1 MAIDYLAGA
10 KEFGGTA
17 APVAQPKVN
26 FADLEKQYSLPSGI
40 LDATYTVESNR
51 GKSVDSSAG
60 AQGPFQLMPD
70 TAKQYGVK
78 NSYDLNESATA
89 AAKIYRDLSKTFGGD
104 TQKMIAAYNWG
115 QGNVQRQ
122 GFEKAPAETRSHL
135 QKMNAAM
142 GSQESPSSGPWDNYA
157 QTTSPAIAPAS
168 KPVKPTETG
177 WGDVGTG
184 FVQNIIPS
192 TGKLAGQA
200 VQGLAA
206 ISIPVAKGFVK
217 TATNPVGAAT
227 DVYNFVTSPEGQ
239 QQLIGLAKSV
249 GGDYAKRFGSVEAIK
264 QGLATDPAPY
274 LADLSLALGGLGLGV
289 KTVGTAGRIPTLVK
303 IGTATGELGA
313 AADPFALIG
322 STVGGAGKFAA
333 KILPESVTTTL
344 GKIGELPGRMASA
357 TREYAGN
364 VFDPVT
370 NWLKKTGDQYLP
382 ELQQAAT
389 QAPKESLPG
398 VTSTFG
404 ERVAQAQVPAVK
416 PVAGEASILKKGASA
431 EVNARE
437 LARKE
442 VMAEHVGSIG
452 GGEKTLDAMEKV
464 KEKSRA
470 VDYAK
475 VDEKI
480 VKADPELLSILER
493 ADKAFKKAEE
503 IAKIDGRD
511 FVPPLDI
518 RSVVE
523 KAYSAGGP
531 LSTEPITTPS
541 RTVAGGKR
549 VDIAG
554 RPIYGPD
561 IPGKQIVVPESTVHV
576 GGGER
581 TNFMTGESIPQTRDV
596 RITDPKTG
604 KVTIKKQIIPGTV
617 TEQPVVAL
625 TMGGPRIDPVT
636 GMPILTPATR
646 GEQLTS
652 KGGVIKGGT
661 RPATA
666 VPQFS
671 GETLATIDKVLGD
684 AQKGFLSESR
694 VGPAEATAYKNLQ
707 EEYRAWLN
715 KKENLPEL
723 KIAQEN
729 FSRNSQRIQKTQIA
743 EYLKKKVGDIHNPA
757 GEKEYLALLND
768 EPKLIKEAT
777 GDDTFSK
784 LSDVGFNEFD
794 IKKLN
799 DVKLKAEQRRETQ
812 RYAKLGKGENVSVGE
827 PWKHI
832 SVLNI
837 TGTLANM
844 GMAMRGQQ
852 LSRRAAEALKG
863 MLLNPENGKLAQAYA
878 KAIELGDK
886 RAAQD
891 AMLKL
896 LPKIGAK
903 IITNPAAVSAGRIN
917 ALAPQTEQQ
926 NNLTP

>member
-1 MAIDYLAGA
+1 M
-10 KEFGGTA
+10 GGPWEQYSTS
-17 APVAQPKVN
+17 VAQPKVN

-40 LDATYTVESNR
+40 LDATYAVESSR
-51 GKSVDSSAG
+51 GANVDSSAG
-60 AQGPFQLMPD
+60 AQGPFQLMPA

-78 NSYDLNESATA
+78 NAYDLNESATA
-89 AAKIYRDLSKTFGGD
+89 AAKIYSDLSKTFGGD
-104 TQKMIAAYNWG
+104 AQKMIAAYNWG

-122 GFEKAPAETRSHL
+122 GIEKAPAETRAHL

-142 GSQESPSSGPWDNYA
+142 GGQESTSSGPWDNYA
-157 QTTSPAIAPAS
+157 QTTGSQPVSTISPAS
-168 KPVKPTETG
+168 KPVKPTETS
-177 WGDVGTG
+177 WGDVGAG

-206 ISIPVAKGFVK
+206 ASIPVAKGFVK
-217 TATNPVGAAT
+217 TATNPFGAAT

-274 LADLSLALGGLGLGV
+274 LSDISMALGGLGLGV
-289 KTVGTAGRIPTLVK
+289 KTVGTAGKLPTLVK
-303 IGTATGELGA
+303 IGTATGEVGA
-313 AADPFALIG
+313 AVDPFALSG
-322 STVGGAGKFAA
+322 SALKGAGKVAA

-382 ELQQAAT
+382 ELQQVAT

-398 VTSTFG
+398 ITSTFG
-404 ERVAQAQVPAVK
+404 ERVAQAQIPAIK
-416 PVAGEASILKKGASA
+416 PVAGEASILKKGGSA

-437 LARKE
+437 LARKK
-442 VMAEHVGSIG
+442 VMSEHVGSIG
-452 GGEKTLDAMEKV
+452 GGEETLKALEKV
-464 KEKSRA
+464 KEESRA

-480 VKADPELLSILER
+480 VKSDPELLSILDR

-511 FVPPLDI
+511 FVPPFDI
-518 RSVVE
+518 RSEVE
-523 KAYSAGGP
+523 KTYGAGGP
-531 LSTEPITTPS
+531 LSVKPPSTP
-541 RTVAGGKR
+541 
-549 VDIAG
+549 
-554 RPIYGPD
+554 RPINYSQE
-561 IPGKQIVVPESTVHV
+561 IP
-576 GGGER
+576 
-581 TNFMTGESIPQTRDV
+581 N
-596 RITDPKTG
+596 
-604 KVTIKKQIIPGTV
+604 
-617 TEQPVVAL
+617 L
-625 TMGGPRIDPVT
+625 
-636 GMPILTPATR
+636 PAT
-646 GEQLTS
+646 
-652 KGGVIKGGT
+652 
-661 RPATA
+661 ATA

-684 AQKGFLSESR
+684 AQKGFLSESH
-694 VGPAEATAYKNLQ
+694 VGPAEAKAYKNLQ

-743 EYLKKKVGDIHNPA
+743 EYLKKKVGDIHNPS

-768 EPKLIKEAT
+768 EPGLIKKAT

-794 IKKLN
+794 TKKLN
-799 DVKLKAEQRRETQ
+799 DVRLKAEQRRETQ
-812 RYAKLGKGENVSVGE
+812 RYTKLGKGEDVSVGE

-852 LSRRAAEALKG
+852 LSRRAAESLKG
-863 MLLNPENGKLAQAYA
+863 MLLNPENGKLAQAYG
-878 KAIELGDK
+878 KAIAQGDE
-886 RAAQD
+886 RLAQD
-891 AMLKL
+891 ALYKL
-896 LPKIGAK
+896 IVKKGAN
-903 IITNPAAVSAGRIN
+903 IITHPAAVSAGRIN
-917 ALAPQTEQQ
+917 ALQTKDST
-926 NNLTP
+926 NNLQ